1 MMREDGV
8 FIKIEGKKDRRKAIK
23 AQTAAMNAK
32 SFKEA
37 ADSDKVQD
45 LQKKA
50 EEQNNNQQQDSEE
63 NNNGFNV
70 HKPHEGHDK
79 KEPPKKRKHV
89 LPMKK
94 KIFEDEQVEVEG
106 DSSSEDEEMLKK
118 IKIRGTANGQD
129 NEEEIKR

>member
-1 MMREDGV
+1 M
-8 FIKIEGKKDRRKAIK
+8 
-23 AQTAAMNAK
+23 
-32 SFKEA
+32 
-37 ADSDKVQD
+37 
-45 LQKKA
+45 QKKA

-79 KEPPKKRKHV
+79 KEPSKKRKHV

-106 DSSSEDEEMLKK
+106 DSSSEDEEMGTTKK
-118 IKIRGTANGQD
+118 VYANV
-129 NEEEIKR
+129 NRKLLF